1 MGKHVES
8 LTLDVKLSTL
18 DVSPNHPIS
27 NFMTE
32 PTNQPTTKLPSHARV
47 VIIGG
52 GVGGASIAY
61 HLTLMGWRDIV
72 VLERN
77 EITSGSTFHSAGLV
91 GQLRTSSNLTKMIR
105 YSTDLYRK
113 LKDETKVDPGW
124 REVGSLRLA
133 SSKARLEELKHL
145 VAVSRSFGL
154 PLELVSAQD
163 AQNLFPLMTIDD
175 VEGAIYLPTDGYIDP
190 TGLTMALVAGAK
202 ARGAQFFTYTRVTGI
217 TLTHSRVSAV
227 VTDQGTIETEIVVNA
242 AGQWAGEIGHMVGL
256 NFPIISMAHLYLITK
271 PMGIT
276 QTLPTMRD
284 PDLLVYFREE
294 VGGLI
299 MGGYERV
306 SAAWALDGIPQDF
319 NGKLLPPDWD
329 RFAPLMENAIQ
340 RVPEIE
346 NAQVNMLLNGPE
358 GFTPDA
364 EYLMG
369 PTTVRGFWIAA
380 AFCAHGL
387 AGAGGIGKAMAE
399 WIIEGHPEWDLWRL
413 DHRRFDANYASQKY
427 TLARTL
433 ETYGKYYDIHYPN
446 QERESARPLR
456 LSPAYARLQ
465 ALGAVF
471 GEKTGWERPNWFERQ
486 TKEIGNASVIRPSS
500 FVPNSWAKHNWSPN
514 IGVEH
519 LGTRERAG
527 LFDETSFSKISVRGT
542 GALSLLNYLCDN
554 EMDKP
559 VGAVTYTQMLNPRG
573 GIECDFTV
581 TRLAHDQFQIITG
594 TAFGAHD
601 LMHIQTHVRDVSMQP
616 ESSVVLKDV
625 TSQYACFGL
634 WGPRARDI
642 LSRVTKS
649 NVSNDAFPYMTA
661 QRIAVGDVPC
671 LALRVTY
678 VGELGWEFYCPM
690 EYGQN
695 LWDTLW
701 SAGQEFGMVA
711 GGYRAIETL
720 RLEKGYRYWSAE
732 IGPDYTPYEAGL
744 GFCVK
749 LDKGDFIG
757 RDALVKQKENG
768 IQRKLCCLTLN
779 DATAI
784 TIGNEPVRGNDRV
797 IGWAQA
803 GAYGFSVQKSIAYA
817 YLPVEFAAVGTQ
829 LDVELIGERVP
840 AIVARDPQWD
850 PKSAR
855 VKA

>member
-1 MGKHVES
+1 MPQ
-8 LTLDVKLSTL
+8 
-18 DVSPNHPIS
+18 SPNHPITQLPNPPIS
-27 NFMTE
+27 HF
-32 PTNQPTTKLPSHARV
+32 PTHARV

-61 HLTLMGWRDIV
+61 HLTKMGWRDVV
-72 VLERN
+72 VLERS

-113 LKDETKVDPGW
+113 LKDETGVDPGW

-133 SSKARLEELKHL
+133 SSPARLEELKHL

-154 PLELVSAQD
+154 PLELISAHD
-163 AQNLFPLMTIDD
+163 AQKLFPLMTTDG
-175 VEGAIYLPTDGYIDP
+175 VEGAVYLPTDGYIDP

-202 ARGAQFFTYTRVTGI
+202 ARGAQFCTHTRVQAI
-217 TLTHSRVSAV
+217 TLKDSRVHSV
-227 VTDQGTIETEIVVNA
+227 VTDKGEIETEIVVNA
-242 AGQWAGEIGHMVGL
+242 AGQWAGEIGRMVGL

-299 MGGYERV
+299 MGGYEREP
-306 SAAWALDGIPQDF
+306 AAWALDGIPQDF
-319 NGKLLPPDWD
+319 NSKLLPPDWE
-329 RFAPLMENAIQ
+329 RFAPLMENAIR
-340 RVPEIE
+340 RVPAIE
-346 NAQVNMLLNGPE
+346 NAQVNLLLNGPE

-369 PTTVRGFWIAA
+369 PTTVKGFWIAA

-413 DHRRFDANYASQKY
+413 DHRRFGANYASQKY
-427 TLARTL
+427 VLARTI

-446 QERESARPLR
+446 EERESARPLR
-456 LSPAYARLQ
+456 LSPAYHRLQ
-465 ALGAVF
+465 ELGAMF

-486 TKEIGNASVIRPSS
+486 TADDRWQTSDIRHQTADGSPL
-500 FVPNSWAKHNWSPN
+500 FVAPKGWTRHHWSPS
-514 IGVEH
+514 IGIEH
-519 LGTRERAG
+519 LATRERAG
-527 LFDETSFSKISVRGT
+527 LFDETSFSKIFVRGPR
-542 GALSLLNYLCDN
+542 ALETLQYLCANDV
-554 EMDKP
+554 DKP
-559 VGAVTYTQMLNPRG
+559 IGSVIYTQMLNPRG

-581 TRLAHDQFQIITG
+581 TRLAPDHFQIITG

-601 LMHIQTHVRDVSMQP
+601 LQHIQTHAPDDGI
-616 ESSVVLKDV
+616 LIDDA
-625 TSQYACFGL
+625 TSQFACFGL

-642 LSRVTKS
+642 LARVTKANIS
-649 NVSNDAFPYMTA
+649 NVAFPYMTA

-678 VGELGWEFYCPM
+678 VGELGWEFYAPM
-690 EYGQN
+690 EFGRA

-701 SAGQEFGMVA
+701 DAGQEFGIAA
-711 GGYRAIETL
+711 GGYRAIDSL
-720 RLEKGYRYWSAE
+720 RVEKGYRYWSGD

-744 GFCVK
+744 GFAVK
-749 LDKGDFIG
+749 LNKGNFIG
-757 RDALVKQKENG
+757 RDALLKQKENG
-768 IQRKLCCLTLN
+768 ITKKLCCLII
-779 DATAI
+779 DDSTAI
-784 TIGNEPVRGNDRV
+784 AIGNEPVRYNDRV
-797 IGWAQA
+797 VGWITTAS
-803 GAYGFSVQKSIAYA
+803 YGYSVQKSIAYA
-817 YLPVEFAAVGTQ
+817 YLPIELAKLGTR
-829 LDVELIGERVP
+829 LDVEMLGERIGAV
-840 AIVARDPQWD
+840 VAQDPQWD
-850 PKSAR
+850 PKGER
-855 VKA
+855 VKS